1 MPALAGTSRR
11 RTPQISQK
19 CLTKAYTHSLIIR
32 CRRSLGWG
40 MTMLPEGIE
49 LALQER
55 RSMEQALVDLQAT
68 YAETPSP
75 RLSRMISLLEAEI
88 ALRARNRSRV
98 PAAST

>member
-1 MPALAGTSRR
+1 
-11 RTPQISQK
+11 
-19 CLTKAYTHSLIIR
+19 
-32 CRRSLGWG
+32 
-40 MTMLPEGIE
+40 MLPEGIE